1 MPEPMDIPEGP
12 RQPQAPG
19 AEDVDGERGRRPPR
33 ARGPVDTERLY
44 RKFSG
49 TYPALVEALL
59 QLRPDPVG
67 AWSWKS
73 VQLCSGPTKPALCT

>member
-1 MPEPMDIPEGP
+1 MDIPEGP
-12 RQPQAPG
+12 RQPQPPD
-19 AEDVDGERGRRPPR
+19 AEGIDGERGQRPPR

-67 AWSWKS
+67 VRCK
-73 VQLCSGPTKPALCT
+73 